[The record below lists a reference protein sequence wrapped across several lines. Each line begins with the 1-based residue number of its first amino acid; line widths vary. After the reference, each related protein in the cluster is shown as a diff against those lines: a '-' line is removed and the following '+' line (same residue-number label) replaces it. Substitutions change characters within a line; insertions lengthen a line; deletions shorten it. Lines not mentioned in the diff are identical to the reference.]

1 MYDKM
6 IHNRWA
12 RLGVALLG
20 TLILSAAVN
29 LLIVPQ
35 NLYTSGILGMCQV
48 IRTLLERAGLE
59 MEFDISGILYFVINI
74 PLIALAWKSMGRK
87 FVIRMMICIVANSL
101 FLSVIPVPATPIV
114 EDELTSCLLGGI
126 LSGFGGGLVLT
137 CGGSTGGLDTVG
149 LYLSKKGKGT
159 VGRLGIVFNAVLYIV
174 CAILFS
180 LPVALYS
187 AIYSVFASLF
197 VDRLHQQNIAVQVL
211 IFTKDKG
218 EELRQY
224 IMTELER
231 GVTYWNGSGGYTE
244 QPMQVLC
251 VCLDKYEV
259 VSLRQAIQE
268 VDPTAFIMINEGVH
282 TGGNFERHL
291 Q

>member
-6 IHNRWA
+6 IHKRWA
-12 RLGVALLG
+12 RLAITILGALI
-20 TLILSAAVN
+20 TAASVN

-35 NLYTSGILGMCQV
+35 NLYTSGILGLCQV
-48 IRTLLERAGLE
+48 IRTLLERAGLTV
-59 MEFDISGILYFVINI
+59 EFDIAGILYFIANI
-74 PLIALAWKSMGRK
+74 PLVILAWRSMGRK
-87 FVIRMMICIVANSL
+87 FVIRMMICIAASSL
-101 FLSVIPVPATPIV
+101 FLSVIPVPETPIV
-114 EDELTSCLLGGI
+114 ADELTSCLLGGI
-126 LSGFGGGLVLT
+126 LSGFGGGLILT
-137 CGGSTGGLDTVG
+137 CGGSSGGLDTVG

-159 VGRLGIVFNAVLYIV
+159 VGRLSIVFNAALYIV
-174 CAILFS
+174 CAVLFS

-187 AIYSVFASLF
+187 AIYSVFSSLF
-197 VDRLHQQNIAVQVL
+197 VDRLHQQNIAVQML

-218 EELRQY
+218 EELREF
-224 IMTELER
+224 IMTQLER
-231 GVTYWNGSGGYTE
+231 GVTYWNGSGGYTD

-259 VSLRQAIQE
+259 VSLRQVIQE

-291 Q
+291 

>member
-12 RLGVALLG
+12 RLAIALLG
-20 TLILSAAVN
+20 TLITSAAVN

-48 IRTLLERAGLE
+48 IRTLLERVGLTA
-59 MEFDISGILYFVINI
+59 EFDIAGILYFLINI
-74 PLIALAWKSMGRK
+74 PLILLAWKSMGRK
-87 FVIRMMICIVANSL
+87 FVIRMVICVAASSL
-101 FLSVIPVPATPIV
+101 FLSLIPIPTAPIV
-114 EDELTSCLLGGI
+114 EDKLTSCLLGGI

-137 CGGSTGGLDTVG
+137 CGGSSGGLDTIG
-149 LYLSKKGKGT
+149 LYLSKRGKST
-159 VGRLGIVFNAVLYIV
+159 VGRLSIVFNVLLYLV
-174 CAILFS
+174 CALLFS

-187 AIYSVFASLF
+187 AIYSVFSSLF
-197 VDRLHQQNIAVQVL
+197 VDRLHQQNIAVQML

-218 EELRQY
+218 EELRQF
-224 IMTELER
+224 ILTNLER
-231 GVTYWNGSGGYTE
+231 GVTYWNGSGGYTD
-244 QPMQVLC
+244 QPIQVLC

-268 VDPTAFIMINEGVH
+268 VDPTAFVMINEGVH
-282 TGGNFERHL
+282 TGGNFEKHL
-291 Q
+291 

>member
-12 RLGVALLG
+12 RLAVALFG
-20 TLILSAAVN
+20 ILVTAAAVN

-35 NLYTSGILGMCQV
+35 GLYTSGLLGLCQI
-48 IRTLLERAGLE
+48 IRTLLERAGLTL
-59 MEFDISGILYFVINI
+59 EFDMAGILYFIANI
-74 PLIALAWKSMGRK
+74 PLVILAWRSMGRK
-87 FVIRMMICIVANSL
+87 FVIRMMICIAASSL
-101 FLSVIPVPATPIV
+101 FLSLIPVPETPIV
-114 EDELTSCLLGGI
+114 ADELTSCLLGGI
-126 LSGFGGGLVLT
+126 LSGFGGGLILT
-137 CGGSTGGLDTVG
+137 CGGSSGGLDTIG

-159 VGRLGIVFNAVLYIV
+159 VGRLSIVFNAVLYIV
-174 CAILFS
+174 CAALFS

-187 AIYSVFASLF
+187 AIYSVFSSLF
-197 VDRLHQQNIAVQVL
+197 VDRLHQQNIAVEML
-211 IFTKDKG
+211 IFTKEKG
-218 EELRQY
+218 EELREF
-224 IMTELER
+224 IMANLGR
-231 GVTYWNGSGGYTE
+231 GVTYWNGNGGYTD

>member
-6 IHNRWA
+6 IHKRWA
-12 RLGVALLG
+12 RLAIAILGALI
-20 TLILSAAVN
+20 TAASVN

-35 NLYTSGILGMCQV
+35 NLYTSGILGLCQV
-48 IRTLLERAGLE
+48 IRTLLERAGLTV
-59 MEFDISGILYFVINI
+59 EFDIAGILYFIANI
-74 PLIALAWKSMGRK
+74 PLVILAWRSMGRK
-87 FVIRMMICIVANSL
+87 FVIRMMICIAASSL
-101 FLSVIPVPATPIV
+101 FLSVIPVPETPIV
-114 EDELTSCLLGGI
+114 ADELTSCLLGGI
-126 LSGFGGGLVLT
+126 LSGFGGGLILT
-137 CGGSTGGLDTVG
+137 CGGSSGGLDTVG

-159 VGRLGIVFNAVLYIV
+159 VGRLSIVFNAALYIV
-174 CAILFS
+174 CAVLFS

-187 AIYSVFASLF
+187 AIYSVFSSLF
-197 VDRLHQQNIAVQVL
+197 VDRLHQQNIAVQML

-218 EELRQY
+218 EELREF
-224 IMTELER
+224 IMTQLER
-231 GVTYWNGSGGYTE
+231 GVTYWNGSGGYTD

-259 VSLRQAIQE
+259 VSLRQTIQE

-291 Q
+291 

>member
-1 MYDKM
+1 MRS
-6 IHNRWA
+6 N
-12 RLGVALLG
+12 
-20 TLILSAAVN
+20 S
-29 LLIVPQ
+29 
-35 NLYTSGILGMCQV
+35 
-48 IRTLLERAGLE
+48 
-59 MEFDISGILYFVINI
+59 EFRE
-74 PLIALAWKSMGRK
+74 LAWKRLWTDHWFGRL
-87 FVIRMMICIVANSL
+87 FGGGLLLSLCGYAVNTVI
-101 FLSVIPVPATPIV
+101 
-114 EDELTSCLLGGI
+114 GGI
-126 LSGFGGGLVLT
+126 LNGFACGLVLT
-137 CGGSTGGLDTVG
+137 CGGSAGGLDTIG
-149 LYLSKKGKGT
+149 LYFSKKGKGT
-159 VGRLGIVFNAVLYIV
+159 VGRLSIVFNAVLYII
-174 CAILFS
+174 CAVLFS

-187 AIYSVFASLF
+187 AIYSVFTSLF

-211 IFTKDKG
+211 IFSKDKG

-231 GVTYWNGSGGYTE
+231 GVTYWNGSGGYTD

-291 Q
+291 

>member
-6 IHNRWA
+6 IHKRWA
-12 RLGVALLG
+12 RLAIAILG
-20 TLILSAAVN
+20 TMITAASVN

-35 NLYTSGILGMCQV
+35 NLYTSGILGLCQV
-48 IRTLLERAGLE
+48 IRTLLERAGLTV
-59 MEFDISGILYFVINI
+59 EFDIAGILYFIANI
-74 PLIALAWKSMGRK
+74 PLVILAWRSMGRK
-87 FVIRMMICIVANSL
+87 FVIRMMICIAASSL
-101 FLSVIPVPATPIV
+101 FLSVIPVPETPIV
-114 EDELTSCLLGGI
+114 ADELTSCLLGGI
-126 LSGFGGGLVLT
+126 LSGFGGGLILT
-137 CGGSTGGLDTVG
+137 CGGSSGGLDTVG
-149 LYLSKKGKGT
+149 LYLSKKGKST
-159 VGRLGIVFNAVLYIV
+159 VGRLSIVFNAVLYIM
-174 CAILFS
+174 CAVLFS

-187 AIYSVFASLF
+187 AIYSVFSSLF
-197 VDRLHQQNIAVQVL
+197 VDRLHQQNIAVQML

-218 EELRQY
+218 EELREF
-224 IMTELER
+224 IMNHLER
-231 GVTYWNGSGGYTE
+231 GVTYWNGSGGYTD

-291 Q
+291 

>member
-12 RLGVALLG
+12 RLGVAILG
-20 TLILSAAVN
+20 TLILSASVN

-48 IRTLLERAGLE
+48 IRTLLERTGLE
-59 MEFDISGILYFVINI
+59 MEFDISGILYLIINI
-74 PLIALAWKSMGRK
+74 PLVALAWKSMGRK
-87 FVIRMMICIVANSL
+87 FVIRMMICIAANSL
-101 FLSVIPVPATPIV
+101 FLSVIPVPEMPLV

-159 VGRLGIVFNAVLYIV
+159 VGRLSIVFNAALYIV

-187 AIYSVFASLF
+187 AIYSVFSSLF

-218 EELRQY
+218 EDLRQY

-231 GVTYWNGSGGYTE
+231 GVTYWEGNGGYTE

-268 VDPTAFIMINEGVH
+268 VDRNAFIMINEGVH

-291 Q
+291 

>member
-48 IRTLLERAGLE
+48 IRTLLAQAGLE
-59 MEFDISGILYFVINI
+59 TEFDISGILYLLINI
-74 PLIALAWKSMGRK
+74 PLVILAWKSMGRK
-87 FVIRMMICIVANSL
+87 FVIRMMICIAANSL
-101 FLSVIPVPATPIV
+101 FLSVIPTPEAPIV

-159 VGRLGIVFNAVLYIV
+159 VGRLSIAFNAALYIV

-187 AIYSVFASLF
+187 AIYSVFSSLF

-211 IFTKDKG
+211 IFTRDKG

-231 GVTYWNGSGGYTE
+231 GVTYWDGNGGYTE

-259 VSLRQAIQE
+259 ASLRQAIQE
-268 VDPTAFIMINEGVH
+268 VDPGAFIMINEGVH
-282 TGGNFERHL
+282 TGGNFEKHL
-291 Q
+291 

>member
-6 IHNRWA
+6 IHKRWA
-12 RLGVALLG
+12 RLAIAILGALI
-20 TLILSAAVN
+20 TAASVN

-35 NLYTSGILGMCQV
+35 NLYTSGILGLCQV
-48 IRTLLERAGLE
+48 IRTLLERAGLTV
-59 MEFDISGILYFVINI
+59 EFDIAGILYFIANI
-74 PLIALAWKSMGRK
+74 PLVILAWRSMGRK
-87 FVIRMMICIVANSL
+87 FVIRMMICIAASSL
-101 FLSVIPVPATPIV
+101 FLSVIPVPETPIV
-114 EDELTSCLLGGI
+114 ADELTSCLLGGI
-126 LSGFGGGLVLT
+126 LSGFGGGLILT
-137 CGGSTGGLDTVG
+137 CGGSSGGLDTVG

-159 VGRLGIVFNAVLYIV
+159 VGRLSIVFNAALYIV
-174 CAILFS
+174 CAVLFS

-187 AIYSVFASLF
+187 AIYSVFSSLF
-197 VDRLHQQNIAVQVL
+197 VDRLHQQNIAVQML

-218 EELRQY
+218 EELREF
-224 IMTELER
+224 IMTQLER
-231 GVTYWNGSGGYTE
+231 GVTYWNGNGGYTD

-291 Q
+291 

>member
-6 IHNRWA
+6 IHKRWA
-12 RLGVALLG
+12 RLAIAILGALI
-20 TLILSAAVN
+20 TAASVN

-35 NLYTSGILGMCQV
+35 NLYTSGILGLCQV
-48 IRTLLERAGLE
+48 IRTLLERAGLTV
-59 MEFDISGILYFVINI
+59 EFDIAGILYFIANI
-74 PLIALAWKSMGRK
+74 PLVILAWRSMGRK
-87 FVIRMMICIVANSL
+87 FVIRMMICIAASSL
-101 FLSVIPVPATPIV
+101 FLSVIPVPETPIV
-114 EDELTSCLLGGI
+114 ADELTSCLLGGI
-126 LSGFGGGLVLT
+126 LSGFGGGLILT
-137 CGGSTGGLDTVG
+137 CGGSSGGLDTVG

-159 VGRLGIVFNAVLYIV
+159 VGRLSIVFNAALYIV
-174 CAILFS
+174 CAVLFS

-187 AIYSVFASLF
+187 AIYSVFSSLF
-197 VDRLHQQNIAVQVL
+197 VDRLHQQNIAVQML

-218 EELRQY
+218 EELREF
-224 IMTELER
+224 IMTQLER
-231 GVTYWNGSGGYTE
+231 GVTYWNGSGGYTD

-259 VSLRQAIQE
+259 VSLRQVIQE

-291 Q
+291 

>member
-74 PLIALAWKSMGRK
+74 PLVALAWKSMGRK

-101 FLSVIPVPATPIV
+101 FLSVIPVPAAPIV

-159 VGRLGIVFNAVLYIV
+159 VGRLAIVFNAVLYIV

-268 VDPTAFIMINEGVH
+268 VDPNAFVTVNEGVH
-282 TGGNFERHL
+282 TSGNFERHL
-291 Q
+291 

>member
-6 IHNRWA
+6 IHKRWA
-12 RLGVALLG
+12 RMGGALLG

-48 IRTLLERAGLE
+48 IRTLLERMGLTV
-59 MEFDISGILYFVINI
+59 EFDISGILYFIVNV
-74 PLIALAWKSMGRK
+74 PLVALAWKSMGRK
-87 FVIRMMICIVANSL
+87 FVVRMMICIAANSL
-101 FLSVIPVPATPIV
+101 FLSVIPVPTVPIV
-114 EDELTSCLLGGI
+114 EDQLTSCLLGGI

-137 CGGSTGGLDTVG
+137 CGGSTGGLDTIG
-149 LYLSKKGKGT
+149 LYFSKKGKGT
-159 VGRLGIVFNAVLYIV
+159 VGRLSIAFNAVLYIA
-174 CAILFS
+174 CAVLFS

-187 AIYSVFASLF
+187 AIYSVFSSLF

-211 IFTKDKG
+211 VFTKDKG

-231 GVTYWNGSGGYTE
+231 GVTYWNGNGGYTA

-259 VSLRQAIQE
+259 VSLRQTIHE
-268 VDPTAFIMINEGVH
+268 VDPNAFVMVNEGVH
-282 TGGNFERHL
+282 TSSNFERHL
-291 Q
+291 

>member
-6 IHNRWA
+6 IHKRWA
-12 RLGVALLG
+12 RLAIAILGALI
-20 TLILSAAVN
+20 TAASVN

-35 NLYTSGILGMCQV
+35 NLYTSGILGLCQV
-48 IRTLLERAGLE
+48 IRTLLERAGLTV
-59 MEFDISGILYFVINI
+59 EFDIAGILYFIANI
-74 PLIALAWKSMGRK
+74 PLVILAWRSMGRK
-87 FVIRMMICIVANSL
+87 FVIRMMICIAASSL
-101 FLSVIPVPATPIV
+101 FLSVIPVPETPIV
-114 EDELTSCLLGGI
+114 ADELTSCLLGGI
-126 LSGFGGGLVLT
+126 LSGFGGGLILT
-137 CGGSTGGLDTVG
+137 CGGSSGGLDTVG

-159 VGRLGIVFNAVLYIV
+159 VGRLSIVFNAALYIV
-174 CAILFS
+174 CAVLFS

-187 AIYSVFASLF
+187 AIYSVFSSLF
-197 VDRLHQQNIAVQVL
+197 VDRLHQQNIAVQML

-218 EELRQY
+218 EELREF
-224 IMTELER
+224 IMTQLER
-231 GVTYWNGSGGYTE
+231 GVTYWNGSGGYTD

-291 Q
+291 

>member
-12 RLGVALLG
+12 RLTIAILG
-20 TLILSAAVN
+20 TLITAVSVN

-35 NLYTSGILGMCQV
+35 NLYTSGILGLCQV
-48 IRTLLERAGLE
+48 IRTLLERAGLTAD
-59 MEFDISGILYFVINI
+59 FDMAGILYFIANI
-74 PLIALAWKSMGRK
+74 PLVILAWRSMGRK
-87 FVIRMMICIVANSL
+87 FVIRMMICIAASSL
-101 FLSVIPVPATPIV
+101 FLSVIPIPAVPIV
-114 EDELTSCLLGGI
+114 EDKLTSCLLGGI
-126 LSGFGGGLVLT
+126 LSGFGGGLILT
-137 CGGSTGGLDTVG
+137 CGGSSGGLDTVG

-159 VGRLGIVFNAVLYIV
+159 VGRLSIVFNAALYIV
-174 CAILFS
+174 CAVLFS

-187 AIYSVFASLF
+187 AIYSVFSSLF
-197 VDRLHQQNIAVQVL
+197 VDRLHQQNIAVQML

-218 EELRQY
+218 EELREF
-224 IMTELER
+224 IMNQLER
-231 GVTYWNGSGGYTE
+231 GVTYWSGNGGYTD

-259 VSLRQAIQE
+259 VSLQQAIQE
-268 VDPTAFIMINEGVH
+268 ADPTAFIMINEGVH

-291 Q
+291 

>member
-12 RLGVALLG
+12 RLGVAILG
-20 TLILSAAVN
+20 TLILSASVN

-48 IRTLLERAGLE
+48 IRTLLERTGLE
-59 MEFDISGILYFVINI
+59 MEFDISGILYLIINI
-74 PLIALAWKSMGRK
+74 PLVALAWKSMGRK
-87 FVIRMMICIVANSL
+87 FVIRMMICIAANSL
-101 FLSVIPVPATPIV
+101 FLSVIPVPEVPLV

-159 VGRLGIVFNAVLYIV
+159 VGRLSIVFNAALYIV

-187 AIYSVFASLF
+187 AIYSVFSSLF

-218 EELRQY
+218 EDLRQY

-231 GVTYWNGSGGYTE
+231 GVTYWEGNGGYTE

-268 VDPTAFIMINEGVH
+268 VDRNAFIMINEGVH

-291 Q
+291 

>member
-12 RLGVALLG
+12 RLAIAILG
-20 TLILSAAVN
+20 TVITAASVN

-35 NLYTSGILGMCQV
+35 GLYTSGILGLCQV
-48 IRTLLERAGLE
+48 IRTLLERVGLTV
-59 MEFDISGILYFVINI
+59 EFDIAGILYFIANI
-74 PLIALAWKSMGRK
+74 PLVILAWKSMGRK
-87 FVIRMMICIVANSL
+87 FVIRMMICIAASSL
-101 FLSVIPVPATPIV
+101 FLSVIPVPESPIV
-114 EDELTSCLLGGI
+114 ADELTSCLLGGI
-126 LSGFGGGLVLT
+126 LSGFGGGLILT
-137 CGGSTGGLDTVG
+137 CGGSSGGLDTVG

-159 VGRLGIVFNAVLYIV
+159 VGRLSIVFNAVLYIL
-174 CAILFS
+174 CAVLFS

-187 AIYSVFASLF
+187 AIYSVFSSLF
-197 VDRLHQQNIAVQVL
+197 VDRLHQQNIAVQML

-218 EELRQY
+218 EELRQF
-224 IMTELER
+224 IMTHLER
-231 GVTYWNGSGGYTE
+231 GVTYWNGSGGYTD

-259 VSLRQAIQE
+259 VSLRQIIQE
-268 VDPTAFIMINEGVH
+268 VDPTAFVMINEGVH

-291 Q
+291 

>member
-12 RLGVALLG
+12 RLAIAILG
-20 TLILSAAVN
+20 TMITAASVN

-35 NLYTSGILGMCQV
+35 NLYTSGILGLCQV
-48 IRTLLERAGLE
+48 IRTLLERAGLTVN
-59 MEFDISGILYFVINI
+59 FDIAGILYFIANI
-74 PLIALAWKSMGRK
+74 PLVILAWRSMGRK
-87 FVIRMMICIVANSL
+87 FVIRMMICIAASSL
-101 FLSVIPVPATPIV
+101 FLSVIPVPETPIV
-114 EDELTSCLLGGI
+114 ADELTSCLLGGI
-126 LSGFGGGLVLT
+126 LSGFGGGLILT
-137 CGGSTGGLDTVG
+137 CGGSSGGLDTVG

-159 VGRLGIVFNAVLYIV
+159 VGRLAIVFNAVLYIV
-174 CAILFS
+174 CAVLFS

-187 AIYSVFASLF
+187 AIYSVFSSLF
-197 VDRLHQQNIAVQVL
+197 VDRLHQQNIAVQML

-218 EELRQY
+218 EELREF
-224 IMTELER
+224 IMNHLER
-231 GVTYWNGSGGYTE
+231 GVTYWNGSGGYTD

-291 Q
+291 